1 MCFTFVFLNVW
12 EILFWWWKTVSE
24 RKVFSFWEEFKK
36 CLNVVVNKKRMDKYE
51 LLEEME
57 ERRIKKYV
65 AYLI

>member
-1 MCFTFVFLNVW
+1 MFYICVFKCLRDSFLVMKNCFGK
-12 EILFWWWKTVSE
+12 ED
-24 RKVFSFWEEFKK
+24 FSFWKEFEKF
-36 CLNVVVNKKRMDKYE
+36 LNVVVNKKRMDKYE